1 MPVIEAQRVS
11 ILVPHDHRHINQMRM
26 TLGGFVPWRGLAMS
40 AVRASR
46 RRDDRPSCDL
56 CQPMVSRRRY
66 PGVMWN
72 SPRRCPRWF
81 TQRGL
86 VRRSRVRHQE
96 PAGAEPGAPVARPVR
111 QGHRRPAGRPGGQEI
126 AAAWIGKEKLRHAL
140 NLRARVTGS
149 VPCERNVRDRLFAF
163 YDWCACNDDIPELLS
178 LAKTVSRW
186 ENEIVCA
193 VLTGVTNAA

>member
-26 TLGGFVPWRGLAMS
+26 TLGGYVPWRGLAMS

-66 PGVMWN
+66 SGVMWN
-72 SPRRCPRWF
+72 SPQRGPRWF

-86 VRRSRVRHQE
+86 ICGNSLWAGSSWISSRMDGRS
-96 PAGAEPGAPVARPVR
+96 P
-111 QGHRRPAGRPGGQEI
+111 
-126 AAAWIGKEKLRHAL
+126 W
-140 NLRARVTGS
+140 S
-149 VPCERNVRDRLFAF
+149 
-163 YDWCACNDDIPELLS
+163 
-178 LAKTVSRW
+178 SR
-186 ENEIVCA
+186 
-193 VLTGVTNAA
+193 